1 MVMTQVGYVT
11 SFKKNTF
18 LLKELYTL
26 YAWYYFCF
34 HTWFS
39 SLFYL

>member
-26 YAWYYFCF
+26 YA
-34 HTWFS
+34 
-39 SLFYL
+39 